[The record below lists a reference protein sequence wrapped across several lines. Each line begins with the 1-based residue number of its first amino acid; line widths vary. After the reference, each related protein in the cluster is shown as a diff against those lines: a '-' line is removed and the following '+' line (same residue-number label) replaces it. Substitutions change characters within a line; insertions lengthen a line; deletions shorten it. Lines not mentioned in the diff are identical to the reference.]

1 LKPDAVG
8 IERIPAWDLPT
19 RVFHWTLVALVVCAW
34 ASFEFSETFGDDRL
48 VWHRWNGL
56 VLLTV
61 IVWRV
66 LWGFAGPGHV
76 RFASFVRGPG
86 AALSYAR
93 DLVRG
98 VPRRFLGHN
107 PLGGLI
113 VVALLALVGT
123 IGTLGL
129 FALEENDL
137 ATGPLYR
144 YAGEAWAKVATSWH
158 RFLFEPVLLV
168 LAALHIS
175 ANVFYSVFKR
185 DPLITAMITGKKPD
199 AAYEDIALSAPIAH
213 PVRRA
218 LVLLL
223 IAASIVFG
231 GIMALGG
238 KLP

>member
-1 LKPDAVG
+1 LKRDAVS
-8 IERIPAWDLPT
+8 IARIPAWDLPT
-19 RVFHWTLVALVVCAW
+19 RVFHWTIVALVVCAW

-56 VLLTV
+56 VLLTL

-66 LWGFAGPGHV
+66 LWGFSGPGQA
-76 RFASFVRGPG
+76 RFSSFVRGPG
-86 AALSYAR
+86 AALRYAG
-93 DLVRG
+93 DLLRG
-98 VPRRFLGHN
+98 VPRPFLGHN

-113 VVALLALVGT
+113 VVVLLGLVGT

-158 RFLFEPVLLV
+158 RFLFEPVLLI
-168 LAALHIS
+168 LAAIHIA

-185 DPLITAMITGKKPD
+185 DPLITAMITGQKPD
-199 AAYEDIALSAPIAH
+199 ATYEDIDLARPIAH
-213 PVRRA
+213 PIRRA
-218 LVLLL
+218 LVLLA

-231 GIMALGG
+231 GIVAVGG